1 MTRSASGTRA
11 APGVHVSQKAALNR
25 AVLDNLPGERRRQL
39 VYKCPAY
46 GSDLS
51 LVHPAR
57 TSQTCGVCHLWD
69 PASRVSRDRFIC
81 TGCGHT
87 DDADHNASVV
97 ILRRAL
103 RGPAGTTS
111 AAGHC
116 GEQHAPAG
124 HARPAMPRT
133 RAGRTREPLNPSS
146 GTARLPVDIE
156 GYKESQQVTAGR
168 MSRKNRVSG
177 HGRGTSKLTP

>member
-11 APGVHVSQKAALNR
+11 KPGVHVSRKAALNR
-25 AVLDNLPGERRRQL
+25 AILDNLPGERRRRL
-39 VYKCPAY
+39 VYECPAY
-46 GSDLS
+46 GSAFI

-57 TSQTCGVCHLWD
+57 TSQACGVCHLRG
-69 PASRVSRDRFIC
+69 PASRVSRDTFIC

-87 DDADHNASVV
+87 DDADRNASVV
-97 ILRRAL
+97 ILTSAL
-103 RGPAGTTS
+103 RASKGTAI

-146 GTARLPVDIE
+146 GTARLPVDVE
-156 GYKESQQVTAGR
+156 GCKESQQVTAGR

-177 HGRGTSKLTP
+177 QGRGTSKLAP